1 MKKSMKEVHIK
12 RMSRFLPLLFLV
24 PIYVILYKI
33 YIPKVNAFGCF
44 DDCFNIVAGYFIT
57 NGKRLYSEIF
67 FNHQPLMAY
76 FSSFI
81 QTAFHPINIYELIL
95 IHRKS
100 LMVFSF
106 IMNVFMVFRF
116 GTPVLGFVLLYEFS
130 KFYIFGDRFLA
141 EGIIVYPLVYMV
153 GLVWQKYTCKKLYWY
168 DYVLSSLFAWF
179 IIFLREPY
187 VILSFFLFLL
197 ILFGKPFSYSK
208 KIALGLLIL
217 LVIFFLAITPL
228 QEYFFNVVTVN
239 NQIFRSEV
247 NEQNLLGLG
256 AVKLFVYPIL
266 LLFGGEWNIFRHF
279 IVGLDLIFLATL
291 LLLLRVK
298 KERGV
303 LFILFLILG
312 FSNIRIVPPG
322 KIFYAAFHMIVWY
335 GLFIATLIFLLTDL
349 FFYKKKIAASL
360 LIILIIPLFYIAG
373 SPKSFIR
380 EKIDPH
386 YELITNYGKELQVG
400 EVVRLLSKPTDT
412 LYLDG
417 GDDLIY
423 WQAKRLS
430 PYKYSW
436 YTSGMR
442 GFARYRQA
450 RLDMFVTSPPDFYY
464 RFCTKQVVLDYFLP
478 KAYENDYQNIYSLGK
493 PTCLYVKKS
502 KIADIQEERWQKA
515 KEFLYELPNNAKTN
529 YRY

>member
-1 MKKSMKEVHIK
+1 MKATHLKIISKFFAV
-12 RMSRFLPLLFLV
+12 LFLLA
-24 PIYVILYKI
+24 IYVILYKI
-33 YIPKVNAFGCF
+33 YVPRVNAFGCF

-76 FSSFI
+76 FSAFI

-95 IHRKS
+95 VHRQS

-141 EGIIVYPLVYMV
+141 EGIIVYPLVYMI
-153 GLVWQKYTCKKLYWY
+153 GLVWQKYTHEKLYWY
-168 DYVLSSLFAWF
+168 DYVLSSSFAWF
-179 IIFLREPY
+179 IIFMREPY
-187 VILSFFLFLL
+187 VILSLILFLL
-197 ILFGKPFSYSK
+197 ILFGKPFSYAK
-208 KIALGLLIL
+208 KIALGLFAL
-217 LVIFFLAITPL
+217 LVIFFLVIMPL
-228 QEYFFNVVTVN
+228 PEYFFNVVTIN
-239 NQIFRSEV
+239 NQIFHSEV
-247 NEQNLLGLG
+247 GENNLLGLG

-266 LLFGGEWNIFRHF
+266 ILFGGEWNIFRHF
-279 IVGLDLIFLATL
+279 LVGLDLIFLITILFL
-291 LLLLRVK
+291 LKVKEKRRVLL
-298 KERGV
+298 
-303 LFILFLILG
+303 ILFLILG
-312 FSNIRIVPPG
+312 LANVRIVPPG

-335 GLFIATLIFLLTDL
+335 GLFIATLIFLLNAL

-360 LIILIIPLFYIAG
+360 LIILIILFVYIVG

-380 EKIDPH
+380 EKTDPH
-386 YELITNYGKELQVG
+386 YEFITNYGKELQVG
-400 EVVRLLSKPTDT
+400 EVVRALSKPTDT

-417 GDDLIY
+417 ADDLIY

-442 GFARYRQA
+442 GFSRYRQA
-450 RLDMFVTSPPDFYY
+450 RLDMFATSPPDFYY

-478 KAYENDYQNIYSLGK
+478 KAYENDYQNIYSFGK

-502 KIADIQEERWQKA
+502 KMIDIQKERWQKA
-515 KEFLYELPNNAKTN
+515 KEFLYEPPDNIKSK
-529 YRY
+529 YR